1 LISFLGGNLASGTGV
16 TIGTVMSEELIQPPL
31 DPTIRFRLR
40 TILVATTILAVAAAI
55 AAPYWRAQPPS
66 VRAALLVF
74 WSCSLA
80 FTAMAGWLHL
90 RRSAHL
96 APQAGRIVSTTWPTG
111 RKRWLPARGLIAV
124 TFATAMALFCVT
136 SQSWLI
142 ARRNE
147 QLSPSAALLYAGFNG
162 VCYGFMLG
170 GGVLVV
176 ARRPLYL
183 CDGGVSGA
191 IGFVPWKYIRHAEWV
206 ADRPGVMKLRRLDGD
221 IYLDVPNSVRGE
233 AEAFVRGK
241 TRFVDEAALP
251 PV

>member
-1 LISFLGGNLASGTGV
+1 
-16 TIGTVMSEELIQPPL
+16 MSEQQFQSPL

-40 TILVATTILAVAAAI
+40 TILVVTTILAVAAAI
-55 AAPYWRAQPPS
+55 AAPFWRAQPPS
-66 VRAALLVF
+66 ARAALLVF
-74 WSCSLA
+74 WSCCLA
-80 FTAMAGWLHL
+80 FTAMAGWLHS
-90 RRSAHL
+90 RRSSHL
-96 APQAGRIVSTTWPTG
+96 APQAGRIVSIAWPTG

-124 TFATAMALFCVT
+124 TFATTMALICVT

-176 ARRPLYL
+176 TRRPLYL

-191 IGFVPWKYIRHAEWV
+191 FGFVPWKFIRHTAWV
-206 ADRPGVMKLRRLDGD
+206 ADRPGVMKLHRLDGD
-221 IYLDVPNSVRGE
+221 IYVDVPNDVRGE
-233 AEAFVRGK
+233 VEGFVRGK
-241 TRFVDEAALP
+241 TLFVDGAPFGPRFEEPGAK
-251 PV
+251 VKEGGDGGGRRD